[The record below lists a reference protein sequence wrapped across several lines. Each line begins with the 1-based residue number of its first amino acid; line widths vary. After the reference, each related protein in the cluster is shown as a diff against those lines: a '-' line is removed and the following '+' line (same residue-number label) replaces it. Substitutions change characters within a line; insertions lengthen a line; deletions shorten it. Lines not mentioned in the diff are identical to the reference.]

1 MTPVDTHT
9 TATPSTVRTL
19 NNFIGG
25 EWRESAGR
33 RVRDLNPADTT
44 QVIADAPASTA
55 AEAAAACEAAAQA
68 FEAWRA
74 TPAPKRG
81 QILYAA
87 QRRMEERRHE
97 LAEILTRE
105 EGKTLVESLGE
116 IQRSINVIEFFA
128 GESRRIT
135 GETIPSELPHNF
147 CYTVKQPLGPVAVI
161 TPWNFPVAIPVWKIA
176 PALVSGDTVV
186 FKPASLTPMTAAMI
200 VEIFQEAG
208 LPPGV
213 LNLVHGGGREVGDTI
228 VRHPAI
234 QAVSFTGSND
244 VGIGLYGAAA
254 ARGIKCQCEMGGK
267 NPIVILDDADL
278 DLAVES
284 AVQGAFGSTGQRCTA
299 TSRAVVVDRVA
310 NEFVERLEARA
321 ARLVVGNGL
330 DAATNVGPS
339 VDEKQMQTVLDYVEI
354 GRREGARL
362 LRGGSRL
369 KDNGLDRGYFVAP
382 AIFDSVEAN
391 MRIAQEEIFGPVLS
405 VIRVGDNQSA
415 LTVANDTRFGLSA
428 SVYTSDVSA
437 MFRFVDRLDA
447 GIIHVNSPTVGGEA
461 HIPFGGMKATGVGL
475 REMGRVAIDF
485 YTELKVVYVDYT
497 GSARKG
503 NLY

>member
-1 MTPVDTHT
+1 MTPVE
-9 TATPSTVRTL
+9 TATHKPATVRTI
-19 NNFIGG
+19 NNYIAG
-25 EWRESAGR
+25 EWRESPAR
-33 RVRDLNPADTT
+33 RIADRNPADATE
-44 QVIADAPASTA
+44 VLGEAPASSA
-55 AEAAAACEAAAQA
+55 EEAASACEAAARA
-68 FEAWRA
+68 FEGWRA

-81 QILYAA
+81 QLLYAA
-87 QRRMEERRHE
+87 QRRMEARRQE

-105 EGKTLVESLGE
+105 EGKTISESLGE
-116 IQRSINVIEFFA
+116 IQRAINVIEFFA
-128 GESRRIT
+128 GEARRIT

-147 CYTVKQPLGPVAVI
+147 CYTLKQPVGPVAVV

-186 FKPASLTPMTAAMI
+186 FKPASLTPLTAAVI
-200 VEIFQEAG
+200 VEIFAEAG

-213 LNLVHGGGREVGDTI
+213 LNLVHGSGGEVGSTI

-244 VGIGLYGAAA
+244 IGIGLYGAAA

-267 NPIVILDDADL
+267 NPIVILGDADL

-310 NEFVERLEARA
+310 NEFVDRLDARA
-321 ARLVVGNGL
+321 SKLVVGNGL
-330 DAATNVGPS
+330 DPATNVGPS
-339 VDEKQMQTVLDYVEI
+339 VDERQMLTVLDYVDI

-362 LRGGSRL
+362 LRGGTRL
-369 KDNGLDRGYFVAP
+369 NDDGRDRGYFVSP
-382 AIFDSVEAN
+382 AIFDGVTAD

-405 VIRVGDNQSA
+405 VIRVPDDRTA
-415 LTVANDTRFGLSA
+415 LSVANDVRFGLSA
-428 SVYTSDVSA
+428 SVYTSDVAA

-497 GSARKG
+497 GSARRG